1 MQCVRSMT
9 LYGEF
14 WCDGCYGWAV
24 VMRAQGWMECS
35 LWIFQIHICENNNEM
50 WFSVESWADKYE
62 SNTNAVAHTYS
73 TVCLYSIYTSC
84 GSATGRA
91 AIACVCIYNGAC
103 GSALDSLVTL
113 QHFRHCNSQTRC
125 VSICEMKLCA
135 CSGGWMCVCVC
146 VCAPQIATNKREING
161 ISKHLK
167 ILCLHFRLQKFQN
180 FIWAEGRACACV
192 CVGLHDCH
200 IVSFDTIQISVSMW
214 RDMLQVWRRWCG
226 VLAEWL
232 VHISRFMFGVN
243 LMILQVH
250 CAQPNVLQ
258 RRSY

>member
-135 CSGGWMCVCVC
+135 CSGVWMCVCVY
-146 VCAPQIATNKREING
+146 ARHKLPQIKGKSTEFRNIWKFYVFIFGCKNFRILYEQKDGRVRVCVLACMTATLSPSTQFKFQFQCGAICCRCGGDGVGCWRNG
-161 ISKHLK
+161 LCIFRV
-167 ILCLHFRLQKFQN
+167 LCL
-180 FIWAEGRACACV
+180 
-192 CVGLHDCH
+192 GL
-200 IVSFDTIQISVSMW
+200 I
-214 RDMLQVWRRWCG
+214 
-226 VLAEWL
+226 
-232 VHISRFMFGVN
+232 
-243 LMILQVH
+243 
-250 CAQPNVLQ
+250 
-258 RRSY
+258 